1 MFVKHLASGEVTI
14 TLVYVDDI
22 IVMGNDS
29 NGMENLKNCLVR
41 KFEIKELTRLKYF
54 LGIKVANYQEGI
66 LYHSKNVLDLLIEIT
81 KLGCKAID
89 IPIEPNL
96 QTWRMPQMILW

>member
-14 TLVYVDDI
+14 ILVYVDDI

-66 LYHSKNVLDLLIEIT
+66 LYHNKNVLDLLIEIT

-89 IPIEPNL
+89 IPIEPIL